1 MAMVTITNGKDV
13 TKVSQQMFE
22 NKFKR
27 YGWRAVKAKQKTVQ
41 HYEEELEGTNSEEDI
56 DTIPISDMNA
66 EQLKVY
72 AKKYDIDISKTKS
85 AAEARKVIQTAIRNK
100 NM

>member
-27 YGWRAVKAKQKTVQ
+27 YGWRTVKQKTVQ
-41 HYEEELEGTNSEEDI
+41 HYEEELAGTNSEEDI